1 MTYKEL
7 LKLYKNGE
15 LSAQQREEIEKEIE
29 KQEAISE
36 YLFDNEQIPEFS
48 EFDVFAGSDGGD
60 KADKDKDLL
69 KMIKKS
75 IRRAFIKAGVT
86 VGIVVLALVV
96 LATTTLPHIV
106 DAMYYDPAEVIG
118 EKNGAVTNRLTL
130 DTAVYTELFTP
141 GYYRTH
147 AFAGEEGFGKYDIQ
161 ILQNFSFTGQFNN
174 VNGTIDKGRLTLYDD
189 TIFKLPTHN
198 AFWYEGVEGLAGHG
212 GTAAAGSPENA
223 LRKLEELDEIDH
235 YLAYVTFDKVMTY
248 DEMVAWSNESGITPE
263 WAAICEYQSD
273 GVYDYYTGD
282 IIGFNYSGSCSY
294 MVYNNE
300 KYPYLNYFDML
311 ETTENFPE
319 EPFSAQ
325 VMTQHVTS
333 MLSYMM
339 DNEEF
344 RDMVGCIS
352 DEGDFIMLKENVEQ
366 HGLNIYGF
374 TVTAQRDTLLEISK
388 NENVQYIYTT
398 PIR

>member
-7 LKLYKNGE
+7 LRSYKNGE
-15 LSAQQREEIEKEIE
+15 LSAQQCEEIEKEIE

-36 YLFDNEQIPEFS
+36 YLFDSEQIPEFS
-48 EFDVFAGSDGGD
+48 EFDVLAESDGGE

-69 KMIKKS
+69 KMIKKA
-75 IRRAFIKAGVT
+75 IRKAFIKAGVT
-86 VGIVVLALVV
+86 VGFVVLALVV
-96 LATTTLPHIV
+96 LVTTTLPHIV
-106 DAMYYDPAEVIG
+106 DAMYYDPAEIIG
-118 EKNGAVTNRLTL
+118 EENGAVTNRLTL

-147 AFAGEEGFGKYDIQ
+147 AFAGGDGFGKYDIQ
-161 ILQNFSFTGQFNN
+161 ILQNFSYTGQFNN
-174 VNGTIDKGRLTLYDD
+174 VNGTIDKGKLTLYDD
-189 TIFKLPTHN
+189 TIFNLPTHN
-198 AFWYEGVEGLAGHG
+198 AFWCEGVEGLAGMG

-223 LRKLEELDEIDH
+223 QKKLKELDDTDY
-235 YLAYVTFDKVMTY
+235 YLAYVTLDKVMTY
-248 DEMVAWSNESGITPE
+248 DEFAAWSNKSDITPE
-263 WAAICEYQSD
+263 WAAICEYQGD
-273 GVYDYYTGD
+273 GVYDYYAYD
-282 IIGFNYSGSCSY
+282 IIGFNYSGSCSQ

-311 ETTENFPE
+311 ETAENFPE
-319 EPFSAQ
+319 EPISAE
-325 VMTQHVTS
+325 VMTQHVAS

-344 RDMVGCIS
+344 RDMVECIS
-352 DEGDFIMLKENVEQ
+352 TEGDFIRLKENIEQ